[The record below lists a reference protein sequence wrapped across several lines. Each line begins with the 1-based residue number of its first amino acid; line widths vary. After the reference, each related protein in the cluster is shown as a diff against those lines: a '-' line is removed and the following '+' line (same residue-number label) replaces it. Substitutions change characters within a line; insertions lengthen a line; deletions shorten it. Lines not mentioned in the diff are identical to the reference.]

1 MYRALFMVVQNW
13 KQYHILTNSLS
24 STFIMHLSLCSLLNV
39 FYALLYKKTH
49 SVAKF
54 AKPFVL
60 GPTHLHSLGSLST
73 TLAQTRSSTDTM
85 AFDPHAFAHPSS
97 CLDILPPV
105 PRNTLHLRGN
115 LQLLLQ
121 NPNQI
126 LPPFPT
132 AFVVNLVTIMVPVG
146 VSFSMLMCCKDHM
159 LRFKV

>member
-97 CLDILPPV
+97 CLDILHQSHGILFICVETFNFYFKTQTKYYLLFP
-105 PRNTLHLRGN
+105 
-115 LQLLLQ
+115 LLLWST
-121 NPNQI
+121 
-126 LPPFPT
+126 L
-132 AFVVNLVTIMVPVG
+132 
-146 VSFSMLMCCKDHM
+146 
-159 LRFKV
+159 